1 MHPVKLETLL
11 LYFLYRECLAISC
24 QFFNHTFNRIFISDL
39 YRI

>member
-1 MHPVKLETLL
+1 MHPVKLETLPDIHGIKN
-11 LYFLYRECLAISC
+11 RVTISC